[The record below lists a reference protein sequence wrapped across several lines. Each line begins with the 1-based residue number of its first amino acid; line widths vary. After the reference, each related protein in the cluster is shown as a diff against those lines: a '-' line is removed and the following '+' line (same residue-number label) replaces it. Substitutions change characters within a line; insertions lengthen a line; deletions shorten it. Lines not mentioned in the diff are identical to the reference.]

1 MNRNLESLILLLIC
15 LTLFLFV
22 PATCAQ
28 EQYKKFGKD
37 AISQIVD
44 GKYDTTIDNLEDQLI
59 TKKYFLTYLTPE
71 EAHVSLQNVITSYGE
86 IRLPRMRTVGEESQE
101 KEEYILIPR
110 EEPVRRETVS
120 ERVLERQLS
129 EPGSEKLP
137 SLEESEKGGNVI
149 YVTDLRRNIPNIDA
163 LITYL
168 NGAETAAQIITKTFY
183 VQEGSLE
190 RMAFAMASM
199 LGIKSEDI
207 EGLEPKGEWMQ
218 MKVQTLEIEL
228 GTVGPK

>member
-1 MNRNLESLILLLIC
+1 
-15 LTLFLFV
+15 
-22 PATCAQ
+22 
-28 EQYKKFGKD
+28 
-37 AISQIVD
+37 
-44 GKYDTTIDNLEDQLI
+44 
-59 TKKYFLTYLTPE
+59 
-71 EAHVSLQNVITSYGE
+71 
-86 IRLPRMRTVGEESQE
+86 MRTVGEESQE

-129 EPGSEKLP
+129 EPGIEKLP

-183 VQEGSLE
+183 IKEGSLE
-190 RMAFAMASM
+190 RMALAMANI
-199 LGIKSEDI
+199 LGISPDDI
-207 EGLEPKGEWMQ
+207 EGLDPKGEWME